1 MGGMIYMLAR
11 ALPRINDFSTKEN
24 PEIETP
30 KTLVYIEKA
39 DEQFKKTTE
48 KILRKIKVIVMKTDN
63 YLSDKL
69 SGFRKN
75 KDNKNDLGFELSEKS
90 QEEEFEND
98 EDKI

>member
-1 MGGMIYMLAR
+1 MGGMVYMLAR

-48 KILRKIKVIVMKTDN
+48 KILRKIKVIVMKADN

-69 SGFRKN
+69 SGFRK
-75 KDNKNDLGFELSEKS
+75 KKENKNDLGFELSDEPK
-90 QEEEFEND
+90 EEEFENGK
-98 EDKI
+98 DKI